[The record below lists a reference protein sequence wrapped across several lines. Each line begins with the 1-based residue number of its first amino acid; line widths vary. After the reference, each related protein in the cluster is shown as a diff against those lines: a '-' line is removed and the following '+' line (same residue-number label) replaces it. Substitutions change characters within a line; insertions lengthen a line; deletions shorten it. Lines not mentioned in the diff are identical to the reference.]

1 MQFVFGIDVSCDSV
15 TVAVASDEHTLLR
28 EYKINSD
35 KAGFSRLLKDL
46 RSVNHPQII
55 YESTGVYSRRV
66 RTFLIH
72 QGYDFVELNP
82 LQAKLDLT
90 ENFRRKKTDRNDA
103 RDLACSQY
111 IRNRLTTVQEK
122 PVCLDLRDNERFY
135 QQLTRDDVRKED
147 QLERVIQVVF
157 PGVQRIYSDK
167 YGQNLYE
174 TLQLFPNPD
183 LVLKESLD
191 SLTNKLQAGLSKRLG
206 KKRCR
211 DYAQRLINAAK
222 AAYPAVDSSSCM
234 LHQMQFYCQSLLEIE
249 QERDQ
254 IINQMVAEAKAAKLP
269 ELEIYQSVP
278 GIGLT
283 TAICLTAELG
293 DLHRFSSPSKI
304 NAYIG
309 IDLVVYESGNYTG
322 HRRITKHGN
331 QYARKILFRTIDNIL
346 AATKTHPCHIAD
358 YYRRRKK
365 ESSKSPEK
373 VTKKIHIAAMAR
385 LLRTIYHLVLHNQK
399 YNYEIAISH

>member
-15 TVAVASDEHTLLR
+15 TVTVASDEHTLLR

-122 PVCLDLRDNERFY
+122 PVYLDLRDNERFY
-135 QQLTRDDVRKED
+135 QQLTRDDMRKED

-157 PGVQRIYSDK
+157 PGVQRIYS
-167 YGQNLYE
+167 
-174 TLQLFPNPD
+174 P
-183 LVLKESLD
+183 
-191 SLTNKLQAGLSKRLG
+191 
-206 KKRCR
+206 
-211 DYAQRLINAAK
+211 
-222 AAYPAVDSSSCM
+222 
-234 LHQMQFYCQSLLEIE
+234 
-249 QERDQ
+249 
-254 IINQMVAEAKAAKLP
+254 
-269 ELEIYQSVP
+269 
-278 GIGLT
+278 
-283 TAICLTAELG
+283 CL
-293 DLHRFSSPSKI
+293 
-304 NAYIG
+304 
-309 IDLVVYESGNYTG
+309 
-322 HRRITKHGN
+322 
-331 QYARKILFRTIDNIL
+331 
-346 AATKTHPCHIAD
+346 
-358 YYRRRKK
+358 
-365 ESSKSPEK
+365 
-373 VTKKIHIAAMAR
+373 
-385 LLRTIYHLVLHNQK
+385 
-399 YNYEIAISH
+399 

>member
-1 MQFVFGIDVSCDSV
+1 
-15 TVAVASDEHTLLR
+15 
-28 EYKINSD
+28 
-35 KAGFSRLLKDL
+35 
-46 RSVNHPQII
+46 
-55 YESTGVYSRRV
+55 
-66 RTFLIH
+66 
-72 QGYDFVELNP
+72 NP

-122 PVCLDLRDNERFY
+122 PVYLDLRDNERFY

-222 AAYPAVDSSSCM
+222 AAYPAVDSSS
-234 LHQMQFYCQSLLEIE
+234 
-249 QERDQ
+249 
-254 IINQMVAEAKAAKLP
+254 
-269 ELEIYQSVP
+269 
-278 GIGLT
+278 
-283 TAICLTAELG
+283 
-293 DLHRFSSPSKI
+293 
-304 NAYIG
+304 
-309 IDLVVYESGNYTG
+309 
-322 HRRITKHGN
+322 
-331 QYARKILFRTIDNIL
+331 
-346 AATKTHPCHIAD
+346 
-358 YYRRRKK
+358 
-365 ESSKSPEK
+365 
-373 VTKKIHIAAMAR
+373 
-385 LLRTIYHLVLHNQK
+385 
-399 YNYEIAISH
+399 